1 MKNTFGTNIGITLF
15 GESHG
20 DVIGATLDGIPG
32 GIPVDMEYIHQKM
45 VLRKSNHPWS
55 TERKEPDDVRIVSG
69 VFNGKTTGAP
79 ITFVLENKDVRS
91 DDYIKFKDCPRP
103 GHSDYTSY
111 VKYHGAND
119 YRGGGHSSG
128 RLTAPLVAATALVQC
143 ILEKK
148 GILIGSHIVACGT
161 LAEPE
166 FSTRWGELKQEI
178 EKVNQDFFPV
188 LDSELRQLMID
199 YVCSVKEEKDSAG
212 GVLETAVLGLEP
224 GVGEPWFD
232 NLESVLAHGIFAIPG
247 VKGVSFG
254 KGFAFSSM
262 LGSEANDS
270 LYMDE
275 GKIKTRTN
283 NNGGING
290 GISNGMPIII
300 NTAIKPTA
308 SIGQAQESINLRT
321 DESVYLEGKGR
332 HDPAIFARARAVVDG
347 MVAFCVA
354 DMMCS
359 RYGTEWLY
367 KE

>member
-1 MKNTFGTNIGITLF
+1 MKNTFGTNLGITLF

-20 DVIGATLDGIPG
+20 EVIGAVLDGIPG
-32 GIPVDMEYIHQKM
+32 GIDVDMEYIRKKM
-45 VLRKSNHPWS
+45 MMRKSTQPWS
-55 TERKEPDDVRIVSG
+55 TERKESDEVRIVTG
-69 VFNGKTTGAP
+69 VFEGKTTGAP
-79 ITFVLENKDVRS
+79 ITFLLENTDVRS
-91 DDYIKFKDCPRP
+91 EDYIRYKDCPRP

-128 RLTAPLVAATALVQC
+128 RLTAPLVAAASLVQY

-148 GILIGSHIVACGT
+148 GILIGTHIVACGP
-161 LAEPE
+161 LAEST
-166 FSTRWGELKQEI
+166 FSTREEELREELK
-178 EKVNQDFFPV
+178 KVNQDVFPV
-188 LDSELRQLMID
+188 LDEELRRLMIE
-199 YVCSVKEEKDSAG
+199 YVCSVKAEKDSAG
-212 GVLETAVLGLEP
+212 GVLETAVSGLEA

-232 NLESVLAHGIFAIPG
+232 NLESILAHGIFSIPG

-254 KGFAFSSM
+254 RGFAFSSM

-270 LYMDE
+270 FYVED
-275 GKIKTRTN
+275 GTIRTKTN

-308 SIGQAQESINLRT
+308 SIGQVQASIDLRT
-321 DESVYLEGKGR
+321 DEEVFLEGRGR
-332 HDPAIFARARAVVDG
+332 HDPAIFARARAVVDS

-354 DMMCS
+354 DMLCS

-367 KE
+367 EE